1 MVVIWVFGSVEDSQN
16 DNSRNLLSRG
26 CVPTAGS
33 GALHRLFSRASSSS
47 LGVFAVLIC
56 FCGSVFT
63 AEGVLDTCAIM
74 MKFYEESS

>member
-1 MVVIWVFGSVEDSQN
+1 
-16 DNSRNLLSRG
+16 
-26 CVPTAGS
+26 
-33 GALHRLFSRASSSS
+33 
-47 LGVFAVLIC
+47 VLIC